1 MEAAK
6 LFSASNL
13 DVYRGNRLVL
23 SNIELSLNEG
33 EVVAL
38 VGPNGSGKTTLL
50 ESCAGMHRMTSGK
63 VEWRDDNG
71 EVRIVRD
78 FEGRRKRLPPMGLT
92 LQKDGICGDETV
104 EERLSTALSIS
115 GCAPSSLDLNQ
126 MLSTWGLDH
135 RAVDPTAQLSG
146 GLRRRLAVLCGLSPA
161 VMSSNPR
168 VILLDEPSEGLDESA
183 RGLLVNWMRALAA
196 QGNGILIATHDPE
209 MIAASDRIV
218 SILENGALS
227 SETQDC
233 LAFVGELPDSCPA
246 IEPNPL
252 ASHLRWAF
260 RMEVRNPI
268 DTISRLLPALISLL
282 LIHTFVDEKEILVSG
297 NDFLSALILAPAF
310 ISVLV
315 APALIKRYAEADC
328 GRWWSALLGPM
339 HRISS
344 SIIGASLILPLP
356 LIYISWLILGDT
368 ASAETSQDVLESIWI
383 IGLSLIDVAI
393 AASAVHLLVADLHRS
408 NAAAASLLLLV
419 LVWPFIELTDALTI
433 ILNDGMTYGLGM
445 EEPFTMILL
454 ASLTSLL
461 IWLVAVFLPDN

>member
-71 EVRIVRD
+71 GVRIIRD

-92 LQKDGICGDETV
+92 LQMDGICGDETI

-115 GCAPSSLDLNQ
+115 GRAPSSSDLNQ
-126 MLSTWGLDH
+126 MLSAWGLDH

-161 VMSSNPR
+161 VMSANPR
-168 VILLDEPSEGLDESA
+168 AILLDEPSEGLDESA

-196 QGNGILIATHDPE
+196 QGHGILIATHDPE

-218 SILENGALS
+218 SVLEDGTLG

-233 LAFVGELPDSCPA
+233 LAFAGELPDPCPA

-282 LIHTFVDEKEILVSG
+282 LIHTFVGEKEILASG
-297 NDFLSALILAPAF
+297 NDFLAALIIAPAF

-344 SIIGASLILPLP
+344 SFIGASLILPLP

-368 ASAETSQDVLESIWI
+368 APAETSQDVLESIWI
-383 IGLSLIDVAI
+383 IGLSLIDVSI
-393 AASAVHLLVADLHRS
+393 AAAAVHLLVSDLHRS
-408 NAAAASLLLLV
+408 NAAAASLLLLI

-433 ILNDGMTYGLGM
+433 ILNDGMTFGLGM

-454 ASLTSLL
+454 ASLTSVL
-461 IWLVAVFLPDN
+461 IWLVAVFLPDV